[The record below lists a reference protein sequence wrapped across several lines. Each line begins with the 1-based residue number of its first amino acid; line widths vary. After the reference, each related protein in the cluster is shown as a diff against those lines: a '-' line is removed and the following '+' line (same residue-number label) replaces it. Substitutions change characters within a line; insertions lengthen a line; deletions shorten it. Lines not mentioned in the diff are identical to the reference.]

1 MIEKLPHYYRK
12 SKVVEDLYSVVQK
25 ILDKISDDISA
36 EDLKLFITTTTDFTQ
51 HEKNVGLTNI
61 SADNETKRARVL
73 ARIRGGHVLTKKAL
87 KELIYIYDKTG
98 CEIDEQFSKYTVTI
112 AFTGR
117 KGKPYNLDEINVAV
131 DEVKPAHISIKYV
144 FTKNTWADLA
154 DKLNTW
160 GNATSLTW
168 GGAED
173 YDGRTW
179 LYVDDNEVYL
189 KEDGANAYVVFIDN
203 EPYARLL

>member
-98 CEIDEQFSKYTVTI
+98 CEIDEQFS
-112 AFTGR
+112 
-117 KGKPYNLDEINVAV
+117 
-131 DEVKPAHISIKYV
+131 
-144 FTKNTWADLA
+144 
-154 DKLNTW
+154 
-160 GNATSLTW
+160 
-168 GGAED
+168 
-173 YDGRTW
+173 
-179 LYVDDNEVYL
+179 
-189 KEDGANAYVVFIDN
+189 
-203 EPYARLL
+203 